1 MDTTHDHAHDAPT
14 PEDLAHHQ
22 SVYVKA
28 WALTFVIIIIQL
40 VGAIYS
46 GSLAILADIGHVV
59 ADSFIALFPLSAV
72 WLVRKGFDTKKV
84 QRVAGTLAAVFLLFI
99 GTHVVEEAVGRLS
112 GEGHEHHVEGAWL
125 FFFAS
130 LAAGVNYFQ
139 HRILS
144 TVSPM
149 HRHAAHSGYHFHVLT
164 DMVKNIL
171 LPVLG
176 IALVLGVN
184 NDWDLYATF
193 AIGALILLRAS
204 ILMLEAWIGAKL
216 IQQFIHRAAH
226 VLFR

>member
-14 PEDLAHHQ
+14 PEDLAQHQ

-28 WALTFVIIIIQL
+28 WALTFVIIVIQL
-40 VGAIYS
+40 VGALYS
-46 GSLAILADIGHVV
+46 GSLAILADVGHVI

-84 QRVAGTLAAVFLLFI
+84 QRIAGTLAAVFLLFI
-99 GTHVVEEAVGRLS
+99 GFHVVEEALAGLS

-125 FFFAS
+125 FLFAS

-144 TVSPM
+144 AVSPM

-176 IALVLGVN
+176 VALVLGA
-184 NDWDLYATF
+184 DDHWDLYATF
-193 AIGALILLRAS
+193 AIGALIFLRAS
-204 ILMLEAWIGAKL
+204 ILLFEAWVGARL
-216 IQQFIHRAAH
+216 VQRAIHRAAH
-226 VLFR
+226 ALFR